1 MKITHCNHKSM
12 VVSKANNIVE
22 ISDKLICLAAKLT
35 DRFASDILYD
45 IDVLRDCIKNNT
57 PLDRLLFFRDQGV
70 TARNTSVV
78 TDDIYDAL
86 LANFTPIQIWRLV
99 YTPDDE
105 QVVLLQV
112 RLEKGNEVDGC
123 VII

>member
-22 ISDKLICLAAKLT
+22 VTDKLICLAAKLT
-35 DRFASDILYD
+35 DRFASDIIYD

-70 TARNTSVV
+70 TARDASVV
-78 TDDIYDAL
+78 TDDMYDAL

-112 RLEKGNEVDGC
+112 KLEKGMEADGC
-123 VII
+123 III

>member
-12 VVSKANNIVE
+12 IVSKASNIVE
-22 ISDKLICLAAKLT
+22 VADRLICLAAKLT
-35 DRFASDILYD
+35 DRFASDIIYD

-70 TARNTSVV
+70 TARDASVV
-78 TDDIYDAL
+78 TDDMYDAL

-105 QVVLLQV
+105 QVVLIQV
-112 RLEKGNEVDGC
+112 KLEKGMEVDGC
-123 VII
+123 III

>member
-1 MKITHCNHKSM
+1 MKITHCNFEPITI
-12 VVSKANNIVE
+12 SKANNIVDVA
-22 ISDKLICLAAKLT
+22 DKLICLAAKLT
-35 DRFASDILYD
+35 SRFASDIIYD

-70 TARNTSVV
+70 TARDTSVV
-78 TDDIYDAL
+78 TDDMYDAL

-99 YTPDDE
+99 YTPEDE

-112 RLEKGNEVDGC
+112 KLEKRHQIDDYI
-123 VII
+123 VI